1 MTTILK
7 RPVPGCRGVLV
18 FTHKER
24 AVLDSPSPLIR
35 NLIASVRQRYVLGM
49 YWGWF
54 SPNTIPPE
62 YIDFHLG
69 HESSVTFSGE
79 RPVRRL
85 GYHSSSF
92 TPAAFRFRPEV
103 PKQWDVMSITRALR
117 AKHTG
122 ELLEALAL
130 FLEARPAA
138 RALVIC
144 MAPRELTNK
153 DEPDLVQRYERL
165 LSEDTKQ
172 RLSFVYM
179 QGGPARPFNRED
191 VAYLYAASRS
201 FALFSSREGASR
213 SVKEALL
220 CGLPILAREGLEGGG
235 LDHLKPS
242 NSRLFRNPGDAAM
255 KLAELLDDPN
265 VQQAAIAR
273 EVEHLSE
280 THGVPELRRDLT
292 RLLGELGE
300 SPPGDFLLHDLSIR
314 LPSHD
319 PREVPREL
327 QHGLTTDLLRPA
339 DLARYLKFLVHD
351 RPWADSELTADERM
365 LLDGIDQKP
374 PRKGKRRP
382 KQRSRMDDAADQLKA
397 VTVGQ
402 PQPAAKPSVLSKL
415 ARLFGR

>member
-1 MTTILK
+1 MTAILK

-35 NLIASVRQRYVLGM
+35 DLIARVRERYVLGM

-54 SPNTIPPE
+54 SPNTTPPE

-85 GYHSSSF
+85 DYHSSSF
-92 TPAAFRFRPEV
+92 TPAAFRYRPEV

-130 FLEARPAA
+130 FLEARPKA

-144 MAPRELTNK
+144 LAPRELSNK
-153 DEPDLVQRYERL
+153 DEPDLVEKYERL
-165 LSEDTKQ
+165 LSDEAKQ
-172 RLSFVYM
+172 RLSFVYI

-191 VAYLYAASRS
+191 IAYFYAASRS

-220 CGLPILAREGLEGGG
+220 CGLPVLAREGLEGGG
-235 LDHLKPS
+235 LDHLS
-242 NSRLFRNPGDAAM
+242 RENSRLFVDASDAAT

-265 VQQAAIAR
+265 VRQEAIAR
-273 EVEHLSE
+273 AVEHLSE

-292 RLLGELGE
+292 QLLEELGE
-300 SPPGDFLLHDLSIR
+300 SSPRDFLLHDLSIR

-319 PREVPREL
+319 PRELPREV

-339 DLARYLKFLVHD
+339 DMARYLKFLVDD
-351 RPWADSELTADERM
+351 RPWADSELTADEQR
-365 LLDGIDQKP
+365 LLDGTDRKP

-382 KQRSRMDDAADQLKA
+382 KQPPPADEGAGQAKAPEAAGSRHAAR
-397 VTVGQ
+397 
-402 PQPAAKPSVLSKL
+402 PSVLSKL
-415 ARLFGR
+415 TRLFGR